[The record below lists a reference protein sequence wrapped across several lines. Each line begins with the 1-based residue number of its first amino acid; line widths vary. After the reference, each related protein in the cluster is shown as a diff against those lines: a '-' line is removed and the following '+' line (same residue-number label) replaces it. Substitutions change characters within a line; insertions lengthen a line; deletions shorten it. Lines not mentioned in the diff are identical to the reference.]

1 MQTTTEITERLLI
14 FQNETEISRI
24 NSEAQSR
31 ADILNNLNNAGVTN
45 EEIKTVCTS
54 TNSID
59 SFIHKQVLSGNREL
73 KKLEAAGIKVEY
85 TIPENIQRVKYL
97 LLAWFNFPGSRHSN
111 KFENLIYTSKWEI
124 DSEALENLFIR
135 HQYKMFVEGE
145 RLAEFRQL
153 EMICQYLEEHRC
165 SNNQVAQA
173 SFFYDRIEMV
183 GTHKFRPHHKYFRPR

>member
-1 MQTTTEITERLLI
+1 MQTETAERLLI
-14 FQNETEISRI
+14 FQNENEITRI
-24 NSEAQSR
+24 TSEAQSR

-59 SFIHKQVLSGNREL
+59 SFIHKRVLSGNREL

-135 HQYKMFVEGE
+135 HQYKIFVEGE
-145 RLAEFRQL
+145 KLKEYKQL
-153 EMICQYLEEHRC
+153 EFICQYLQEQRAP
-165 SNNQVAQA
+165 SNQIHEN
-173 SFFYDRIEMV
+173 SFFHNRIQIL
-183 GTHKFRPHHKYFRPR
+183 GTHSFKPKWQYFRTDN